1 MNNYDKRGELA
12 PRDVVARAIDNEMK
26 QNGYSNVYL
35 DISYKPSDFIKKRFP
50 KIFNKCLSVNIDIT
64 KEWIPVVP
72 ASHYTC
78 GGVETDISGRTNMQ
92 NLYVIGESSHT
103 GFHGANR
110 LASNSLLECLVMAKN
125 CAKRIIDT
133 KIESSHNNIDLPQWD
148 DSLSTESKERF
159 AISHNWDEL
168 RKIMWNYVGIVRSNK
183 RLEIAKEKIGLIEK
197 EMNDYYYKYNITSD
211 MLELRNIIHVSK
223 LIIKSALDRKE
234 SRGLHYSIDY
244 PNINMK
250 FNQNT
255 YIDGRKNEYY
265 LKLVKFK
272 V

>member
-1 MNNYDKRGELA
+1 
-12 PRDVVARAIDNEMK
+12 
-26 QNGYSNVYL
+26 
-35 DISYKPSDFIKKRFP
+35 
-50 KIFNKCLSVNIDIT
+50 
-64 KEWIPVVP
+64 
-72 ASHYTC
+72 
-78 GGVETDISGRTNMQ
+78 
-92 NLYVIGESSHT
+92 
-103 GFHGANR
+103 
-110 LASNSLLECLVMAKN
+110 MAKN

-183 RLEIAKEKIGLIEK
+183 RLKIAKEKIELIEK

-223 LIIKSALDRKE
+223 LIIKSALNRKE